1 LPSVQPQVEP
11 ATWTLEQRKFVVVE
25 ITLICQATRHA
36 PLLILHLTATTA
48 KLAPTQENSARLTER
63 CHIMDI
69 TTTREFPPL
78 YTATGD
84 ARKDRLQFFHLIEK
98 LKVTGSI
105 RKMFLI
111 FDSAFLQT
119 QKRTGW
125 VDNKVGYE

>member
-1 LPSVQPQVEP
+1 
-11 ATWTLEQRKFVVVE
+11 
-25 ITLICQATRHA
+25 
-36 PLLILHLTATTA
+36 
-48 KLAPTQENSARLTER
+48 
-63 CHIMDI
+63 MDI

-105 RKMFLI
+105 RKMFSI